1 MAIINTQLAKMEMQI
16 LQRSFYSTYVL
27 FICRKSFSGLG
38 TSTAKEAKEY
48 FSNMDRHR
56 IIFKYDSIKD
66 DLAIQLAFNSA
77 LSDDRKDWIKW
88 HTEDVNQRREQNLP
102 ADYLYKK
109 DTKQINFNDFIN
121 KELVLFSKS
130 STERAIPSIMVKKSN
145 NRKIFFFIFL
155 FRMVLNLVNV
165 KSCSFVLLKISSVK
179 SKSHNWV
186 EKLQKI
192 PLIIM
197 VNNH

>member
-1 MAIINTQLAKMEMQI
+1 
-16 LQRSFYSTYVL
+16 
-27 FICRKSFSGLG
+27 LG

-56 IIFKYDSIKD
+56 ILFKYDSVKD

-102 ADYLYKK
+102 ADYLY
-109 DTKQINFNDFIN
+109 NDFIN

-130 STERAIPSIMVKKSN
+130 STERAIPN
-145 NRKIFFFIFL
+145 
-155 FRMVLNLVNV
+155 
-165 KSCSFVLLKISSVK
+165 
-179 SKSHNWV
+179 
-186 EKLQKI
+186 
-192 PLIIM
+192 IM
-197 VNNH
+197 VN

>member
-1 MAIINTQLAKMEMQI
+1 MLKI
-16 LQRSFYSTYVL
+16 LT
-27 FICRKSFSGLG
+27 GLG

-48 FSNMDRHR
+48 FSNMERHR
-56 IIFKYDSIKD
+56 ISFRYESIKD

-102 ADYLYKK
+102 ADYLYRK

-130 STERAIPSIMVKKSN
+130 STERAIPNIMVN
-145 NRKIFFFIFL
+145 WNRKNFIKSQFFLSLGRFETRSTKDNVRL
-155 FRMVLNLVNV
+155 FYK
-165 KSCSFVLLKISSVK
+165 KSCS
-179 SKSHNWV
+179 
-186 EKLQKI
+186 
-192 PLIIM
+192 
-197 VNNH
+197 

>member
-1 MAIINTQLAKMEMQI
+1 MANINSQLEQMEMQI
-16 LQRSFYSTYVL
+16 LQRFFLVFTPMLNMIRTSFRSL
-27 FICRKSFSGLG
+27 SGLG

-130 STERAIPSIMVKKSN
+130 STERAIPSIMVGEMCSSSKL
-145 NRKIFFFIFL
+145 L
-155 FRMVLNLVNV
+155 FR
-165 KSCSFVLLKISSVK
+165 ISR
-179 SKSHNWV
+179 
-186 EKLQKI
+186 
-192 PLIIM
+192 M
-197 VNNH
+197 D